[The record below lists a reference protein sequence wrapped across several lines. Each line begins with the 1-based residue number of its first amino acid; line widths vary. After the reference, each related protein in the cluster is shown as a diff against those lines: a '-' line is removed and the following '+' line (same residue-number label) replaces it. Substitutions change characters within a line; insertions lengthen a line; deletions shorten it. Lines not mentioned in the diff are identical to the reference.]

1 MTRNSP
7 KYGKGD
13 VGEINGGISEELY
26 IKSLIWQGKG
36 RPWGR

>member
-1 MTRNSP
+1 MTHNSP

-13 VGEINGGISEELY
+13 VGEINGGILELY

-36 RPWGR
+36 RQWDR